1 MEHFGNEFTTIFYLT
16 DAANSGKI
24 MSPVL
29 SEDKDVLILLLC
41 WVHRDEMEFKVQME
55 RWDMSMLG
63 RICLS
68 NYVS

>member
-1 MEHFGNEFTTIFYLT
+1 MEHLGNEFTTIFYLT

-29 SEDKDVLILLLC
+29 SEDKDVLVLLLC
-41 WVHRDEMEFKVQME
+41 WVYREEMEFKVQME
-55 RWDMSMLG
+55 RWDTTMLG